1 MAASQKIKPLEF
13 AQHAFTDWVPFLS
26 AINAQKT
33 VSISVQK
40 STPYFAIHNFS
51 QYLIYN

>member
-1 MAASQKIKPLEF
+1 MAASPKIKPLEF
-13 AQHAFTDWVPFLS
+13 AQHAFTDWVPLLS
-26 AINAQKT
+26 AINALKT

-40 STPYFAIHNFS
+40 STAYFAIHYFS